1 MSLEPIQKRLAEVL
15 RNRRS
20 AKSFVGGSS
29 VFNATFPRISDDIDI
44 YVEDIGITAI
54 AEADLKALEAA
65 GLQIKNRQDH
75 YGFAIEAII
84 SDGQSD
90 TNLEWNEADRHRFFP
105 IQKDPV
111 FGWSLHRADLSV
123 QKLVAAASRRMV
135 RDIVDID
142 LINTRYMPLAAIALA
157 APAKMPGISP
167 TGILERVRQIA
178 MGHTEED
185 YKALRLDAGAELPP
199 LGQFKLG
206 ISDTIQ
212 AAIDVITDRCWKAE
226 PGHLYIDKTTGKI
239 GIPTNEA
246 LDTMAKQAA
255 SEKGTVPFLGLP
267 RATVQAPSRRG
278 GKDGPGR

>member
-1 MSLEPIQKRLAEVL
+1 MSLEPIQKRIAEIL
-15 RNRRS
+15 RSRRS

-44 YVEDIGITAI
+44 YVEDIAIAAI
-54 AEADLKALEAA
+54 AEADLKALDAA

-75 YGFAIEAII
+75 YGFAIEAVI
-84 SDGQSD
+84 SNGQSD

-105 IQKDPV
+105 IQKDRI

-123 QKLVAAASRRMV
+123 QKLVAAASRRAV
-135 RDIVDID
+135 RDIVDVD
-142 LINTRYMPLAAIALA
+142 LIHERYMPLAAIALA

-185 YKALRLDAGAELPP
+185 YEALRLDADVKLPP

-212 AAIDVITDRCWKAE
+212 TAIDVITDRCWKPNPATSTSTRRRARSPFRSMNLSTE
-226 PGHLYIDKTTGKI
+226 WLNRP
-239 GIPTNEA
+239 P
-246 LDTMAKQAA
+246 AK
-255 SEKGTVPFLGLP
+255 STVPFLG
-267 RATVQAPSRRG
+267 RSRKTVQPPTKRR